1 MKKLESGE
9 MYLESIFVLKNSI
22 KKVHATDVA
31 NFLQYSK
38 PSVSRALG
46 ILRDSNLIV
55 VGKDGAIDFTDEGLQ
70 YANSIYEKHK
80 VLTRFLCKMGVSES
94 VAEKDACRMEHVI
107 SEETFLK
114 IKQIAEGDN

>member
-1 MKKLESGE
+1 MIKKLAKYMKGLWFLALISASGMIIE
-9 MYLESIFVLKNSI
+9 AVCELALPSI
-22 KKVHATDVA
+22 
-31 NFLQYSK
+31 
-38 PSVSRALG
+38 
-46 ILRDSNLIV
+46 
-55 VGKDGAIDFTDEGLQ
+55 
-70 YANSIYEKHK
+70 ANSIYEKHK